1 LTFLDKDIIL
11 LNALSIKLQYIFRL
25 QESITARSSQAGS
38 LRAFKIHFKTLLLF
52 GNSYQCQPAA
62 QCAELVTGTEDRK
75 IGIFCSLATE
85 LRCDLKEVTQ
95 APHSCALPTFCLPYP
110 IKL

>member
-38 LRAFKIHFKTLLLF
+38 LRAFKIHFKPYYYLEIHI
-52 GNSYQCQPAA
+52 NA
-62 QCAELVTGTEDRK
+62 
-75 IGIFCSLATE
+75 SLQHN
-85 LRCDLKEVTQ
+85 VQ
-95 APHSCALPTFCLPYP
+95 N
-110 IKL
+110 